1 MEDNNPLTS
10 SIPQPVMRGRNSSA
24 MMVGFAVFGLVLA
37 VGVAVVA
44 AWVMF
49 SPPPQDLQALT
60 GSLLV
65 SGGISVVLGAI
76 AFRLGLGTRVP
87 SLAVSLA
94 LVYLVGVVV
103 VAVNIIY
110 TSVNMFLSQTHDLPL
125 SSVLLVFSAVISLFF
140 SIFMAQS
147 IVSRLRMLLSMARR
161 VAGGDLTA
169 RVEVNSHDEIG
180 RLSSEFNS
188 MVERL
193 EEMQAARDRLE
204 TSRRELIA
212 AVSHDL
218 RTPLASM
225 RVMVE
230 ALNDGVVT
238 DRETVQRYLHTI
250 QSETQHLATLIDDLF
265 ELSQIDA
272 GVLRLHLE
280 PTSLEDLVSDA
291 LESMRAQALEKNVRL
306 EGQVEG
312 TPPRVLLDA
321 PRMQR
326 VLYNL
331 IQNAI
336 RHTPS
341 DGTITLTVRGGG
353 DVGDG
358 GDGVE
363 LTVADTGEGIPQVD
377 LPYIFDR
384 FYRGQPARTR
394 DQTAAGSGAGLG
406 LAIAKGIVE
415 AHDGTIRALSTP
427 GQGTMFRIVL
437 PSVVRVARPLS
448 L

>member
-1 MEDNNPLTS
+1 
-10 SIPQPVMRGRNSSA
+10 MRGRNSSA

-125 SSVLLVFSAVISLFF
+125 LSVLLVFSAVISLFF

-161 VAGGDLTA
+161 VARGDLTA
-169 RVEVNSHDEIG
+169 RVEVNSRDEIG

-238 DRETVQRYLHTI
+238 DSETVQRYLHTI
-250 QSETQHLATLIDDLF
+250 QGETQHLATLIDDLF

-272 GVLRLHLE
+272 GALRLHLE

-312 TPPRVLLDA
+312 TPPRVPLDA

-341 DGTITLTVRGGG
+341 DGMITLTVRGAGEGG
-353 DVGDG
+353 DK

-363 LTVADTGEGIPQVD
+363 LTVADTGEGIPQAD

-394 DQTAAGSGAGLG
+394 DQTATGSGAGLG